1 MHSLTSTTVSHRK
14 KFAPTEITHKVA
26 QDHLPQNPGSAQD
39 AHKNSPAKSLVHGY
53 RRTGIP
59 QKSLGYRRTR
69 CAHKAPHKTFAWS
82 HKTLGQSAHKTPHKT
97 FARLHKTLGQ
107 STHNTPHKTFAQDLH
122 KTLESTDA
130 QPRLPAQ
137 SVFFINI

>member
-53 RRTGIP
+53 RRTGSP
-59 QKSLGYRRTR
+59 KKPFFYRRTR
-69 CAHKAPHKTFAWS
+69 C
-82 HKTLGQSAHKTPHKT
+82 AHKTPHKT